1 MNDDLGFGIDVLSV
15 DTVRDADGLALS
27 SRNSY
32 LTDEQRKDAGA
43 IPQALAAGRAA
54 AATGPNAVV
63 TAAQRVLDDA
73 GMSIDYLE
81 VRGDDC
87 EPLTSPGAA
96 RLFIACL
103 VGTTRLID
111 NCAVEVGSV

>member
-1 MNDDLGFGIDVLSV
+1 M
-15 DTVRDADGLALS
+15 A
-27 SRNSY
+27 
-32 LTDEQRKDAGA
+32 
-43 IPQALAAGRAA
+43 AAGSVAA
-54 AATGPNAVV
+54 DPLEPLANLTEQSAGIGTWLVRIATGPNAVV